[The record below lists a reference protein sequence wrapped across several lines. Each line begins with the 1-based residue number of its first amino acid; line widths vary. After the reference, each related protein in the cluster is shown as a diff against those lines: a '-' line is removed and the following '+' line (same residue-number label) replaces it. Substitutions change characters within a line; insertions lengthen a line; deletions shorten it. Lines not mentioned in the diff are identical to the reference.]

1 MAPGTAGVTRLC
13 YRLPRQ
19 KRARRLRDRE
29 RGRISNVEE
38 LAFGSREARSERAS
52 LQPAR
57 WATSVYFLLLGF
69 TFGSWVARIPAVQN
83 RLGLDEG
90 QLGIALLSLSAGAV
104 VAMPAT
110 GWLIHRWGNGPVMR
124 AAATIICASLPLLP
138 LAPSMPLL
146 MAALFLFGTGFGLLD
161 VAMNT
166 QAVAVEERYG
176 RPIMSAF
183 HGVFSVGG
191 LTGSASAGVIAG
203 FGIPPFPHLLAVALV
218 LFILAAATS
227 RSLLPGTARDEGAPA
242 FALPPRSLLGLGLLC
257 FCALLAEGAIADWS
271 AVYLENDLGST
282 AAVAAAG
289 YAAFSLAMAGMRFGG
304 DALTLRAGPSRMVFI
319 GGLISGLGLGAAL
332 LVGTIPATIA
342 GFACVGIGLAVIF
355 PIAMGAAGRT
365 PGVAAGSA
373 IAAVTT
379 AGYTGFLTGPPLIG
393 FIADSAGLRVGLAL
407 VALLF
412 IVVALLAGTVRR

>member
-1 MAPGTAGVTRLC
+1 
-13 YRLPRQ
+13 
-19 KRARRLRDRE
+19 
-29 RGRISNVEE
+29 
-38 LAFGSREARSERAS
+38 
-52 LQPAR
+52 
-57 WATSVYFLLLGF
+57 
-69 TFGSWVARIPAVQN
+69 VARIPAVQN

-124 AAATIICASLPLLP
+124 TAATIICASLPLLP

-146 MAALFLFGTGFGLLD
+146 MVALFLFGTGFGLLD

-271 AVYLENDLGST
+271 AVYLENNLGST